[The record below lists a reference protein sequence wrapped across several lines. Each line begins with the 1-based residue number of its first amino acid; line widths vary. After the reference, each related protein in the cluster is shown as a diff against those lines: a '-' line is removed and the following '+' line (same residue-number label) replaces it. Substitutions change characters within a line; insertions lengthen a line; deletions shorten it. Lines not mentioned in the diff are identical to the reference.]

1 MCASSV
7 YVSLPILFLPR
18 VLSTVSHSPLLP
30 LSLLSRR
37 NISDITALLGE
48 EGGGTPREGVV
59 SRAAISVGIIPAS
72 GVWAVQYG

>member
-18 VLSTVSHSPLLP
+18 VCTVSHSPLLP